1 MLELPQAYGIGPKW
15 LGWIK
20 LIVMSSKVNFLVNKS
35 QFRYI
40 KYLMGLGQRDHL
52 SPFLFKQVSGILIVI
67 FNHALSFKVLHGV
80 SLGPLGKMYH
90 LQYADDLLVLIVGD
104 VEDLGI
110 NKHMLYLY
118 KAMYGMAI
126 YFHKTSIYKTT
137 TGQIPEDRF
146 AQMLSCSIGL
156 LPLTYLGVP
165 ISARLPILQD

>member
-104 VEDLGI
+104 IEDLGI

-118 KAMYGMAI
+118 KAM
-126 YFHKTSIYKTT
+126 
-137 TGQIPEDRF
+137 
-146 AQMLSCSIGL
+146 CGL
-156 LPLTYLGVP
+156 LSTFIRQASIRPQLGRSQKIV
-165 ISARLPILQD
+165 LPKC